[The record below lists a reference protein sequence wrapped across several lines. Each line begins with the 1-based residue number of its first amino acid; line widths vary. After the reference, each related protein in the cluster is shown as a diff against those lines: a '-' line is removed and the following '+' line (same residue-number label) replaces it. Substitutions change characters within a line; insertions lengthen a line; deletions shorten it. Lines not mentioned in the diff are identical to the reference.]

1 MLVLIRS
8 LRSHVEADR
17 ELPGNVPSFCM
28 QGPLPDLGETTSAG
42 RPSKGGV
49 APPIKHV
56 HGHAAPRIGS
66 EAGFKPGASSQIPDH
81 EHEASLSRCSL
92 PSNLVVGGGNDG
104 FGGDAASTAPEDS
117 SSPPQILAP
126 GPYRRFSVPEMPD
139 ALKGASDSG
148 PLNDVRTDLGDCRRC
163 DLHGGRKNIV
173 FGEGN
178 PHAELVFVGEAPGAD
193 EDAQGRPFVGR
204 AGQLL
209 TKIIEAMKLGRQDVY
224 ICNIL
229 KCRPPGNRN
238 PGATEI
244 AACEPFLVKQLA
256 SIRPKVICALGTF
269 ATQTLLK
276 SDVAISLLRG
286 RFHRYHDIPLM
297 PTYHP
302 AYLLRNPSQKRQ
314 VWEDVQK
321 IMKLLAEGSE

>member
-1 MLVLIRS
+1 MQNAAKDEMLVLIRS

-28 QGPLPDLGETTSAG
+28 KEGDAAPAVELS
-42 RPSKGGV
+42 GGV
-49 APPIKHV
+49 AL
-56 HGHAAPRIGS
+56 
-66 EAGFKPGASSQIPDH
+66 PGAPD
-81 EHEASLSRCSL
+81 S
-92 PSNLVVGGGNDG
+92 
-104 FGGDAASTAPEDS
+104 
-117 SSPPQILAP
+117 PQILAP
-126 GPYRRFSVPEMPD
+126 GTYRRFGVPEMPD
-139 ALKGASDSG
+139 ALKGASASRA
-148 PLNDVRTDLGDCRRC
+148 LSDVRTDLGDCRRC

-193 EDAQGRPFVGR
+193 EDDQGRPFVGR
-204 AGQLL
+204 AGKLL

-238 PGATEI
+238 PAPGEI
-244 AACEPFLVKQLA
+244 AACEPFLVKQLEA
-256 SIRPKVICALGTF
+256 IRPKVICALGTF
-269 ATQTLLK
+269 AAQTLLK
-276 SDVAISLLRG
+276 SDVDISLRRG
-286 RFHRYHDIPLM
+286 RFHRYHNIPLM